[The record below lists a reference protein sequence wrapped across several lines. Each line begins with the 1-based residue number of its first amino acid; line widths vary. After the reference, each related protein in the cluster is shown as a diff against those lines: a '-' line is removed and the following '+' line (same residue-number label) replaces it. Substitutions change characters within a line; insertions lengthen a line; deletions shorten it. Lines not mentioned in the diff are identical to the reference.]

1 MGAGLPVI
9 SVLIYLFFLGGG
21 GGVAVFPLN
30 QNSVEVK
37 IMARGVNMKLIKLV
51 CFKITSITVL

>member
-1 MGAGLPVI
+1 MLGGGGGACLPVI

-21 GGVAVFPLN
+21 GGGVAVFPVN

-37 IMARGVNMKLIKLV
+37 IMARGVNIK
-51 CFKITSITVL
+51 IN